1 MINESDIDLM
11 HAWRDE
17 MITNRQRPVSVVYVD
32 KERDPLT
39 GAVIGEKEH
48 TREVIAVVTELSIK
62 SSSGSRSIEGGVVFD
77 EGDIKVDVSIELVAD
92 IAPQVVRIYFD
103 DKDYEVLG
111 SDKKGIG
118 RRNRY
123 EFIGREI
130 V

>member
-17 MITNRQRPVSVVYVD
+17 IITNRQRPVSVVYVD

-103 DKDYEVLG
+103 DKD
-111 SDKKGIG
+111 
-118 RRNRY
+118 
-123 EFIGREI
+123 
-130 V
+130 